1 MRAVTGGPTLA
12 QARFR
17 VRARH
22 TVTVRLRLTA
32 AARRRLARRGTL
44 RVISVLKLVPAHGT
58 PQRIDTIFTL
68 RSAAARR

>member
-1 MRAVTGGPTLA
+1 
-12 QARFR
+12 
-17 VRARH
+17 
-22 TVTVRLRLTA
+22 VTVRLRLTA